1 MSTPFRFTLSP
12 QTIETAAGPAR
23 DILASAKGRMGMV
36 PNMYARMAN
45 SPMMLHTYAVG
56 YDGFRSESGFT
67 PAEQEVI
74 FLTISQVN
82 GCDYCIAAHGFIAER
97 MSGVTREVMDALAAR
112 AALPDA
118 QLQVV
123 HSFTRH
129 LLDTRGRPEHS
140 ETARFLAAGFTEAQV
155 LYIVLAIAVKTIS
168 NYSNHMFATPID
180 AAFGGVS
187 RRG

>member
-23 DILASAKGRMGMV
+23 DILASAQQRMGMV

-45 SPMMLHTYAVG
+45 APMMLHTYAVG

-82 GCDYCIAAHGFIAER
+82 GCDYCIAAHSFIAER
-97 MSGVTREVMDALAAR
+97 MSGVARDVMDALAAR
-112 AALPDA
+112 AELPDER
-118 QLQVV
+118 LQAV
-123 HSFTRH
+123 HRFTRH
-129 LLDTRGRPEHS
+129 VLDARGRPDRS
-140 ETARFLAAGFTEAQV
+140 EAARFFEAGFTEAQV

-168 NYSNHMFATPID
+168 NYSNHMFETPID
-180 AAFGGVS
+180 AAFGGLS
-187 RRG
+187 RPG